1 MESTHA
7 PLLADTFTPKPNPSS
22 TPSLPP
28 TQPLH
33 HRPKPPYFHTR
44 LPSTLPFTQ
53 PSPPFPSIPSPHT
66 PPQPNP
72 DRSASAPKIVH
83 GFPNGHNSKTPIPTH
98 HAPSRLPPYDPYMA
112 SFPAAVTA
120 FTTITITTTITT
132 TITAQPRACV
142 PIFTDNRSCFRAFST
157 VSLSEIA
164 RWKKRG
170 LSTIYHTAVRVLPR

>member
-1 MESTHA
+1 MEPTHA

-72 DRSASAPKIVH
+72 GRQLPRRKSYMAFPTATTPK
-83 GFPNGHNSKTPIPTH
+83 PRYLPIKP
-98 HAPSRLPPYDPYMA
+98 PSRLPRYDPYMA
-112 SFPAAVTA
+112 SFPAAVT
-120 FTTITITTTITT
+120 ITTTITT
-132 TITAQPRACV
+132 TIITQPRACV